1 MDTLILNQSE
11 VLSLLHNPDVLE
23 AVEGA
28 FRAYGLKQVQM
39 PPKQYLF
46 YNKYS
51 GDLRTMPAY
60 IEPADAT
67 GVKIVNVH
75 PKNGEKGLPTV
86 MAVVTLVDPRTG
98 YPISLMNGTYLTALR
113 TGAAGAIASKYL
125 ARKNATIVGFIG
137 CGVQAQTQLDMHVL
151 VREVKKIVIFDTNK
165 EVQQHFADWARKNH
179 RVDVELAGSVEAVCQ
194 CDILNTLTPVKK
206 PIVKKEF
213 VHPGIHINAIGA
225 DAPGKEELESSI
237 LKGAKVVVDDWEQA
251 SHSGE
256 INVPYENGELKREDL
271 YGELGD
277 IVAGKKPGRQNDTD
291 ITIFDS
297 TGLGIQDI
305 VVAHL
310 VYNRALKSGK
320 GIHVDLSA

>member
-1 MDTLILNQSE
+1 MDTLILNQTD
-11 VLSLLHNPDVLE
+11 VLSLLHNPEVLE
-23 AVEGA
+23 VVEGA

-46 YNKYS
+46 YTKYS

-75 PKNGEKGLPTV
+75 TKNGARGLPTV
-86 MAVVTLVDPRTG
+86 MAVVTLVDPQTG
-98 YPISLMNGTYLTALR
+98 YPIALMNGTYLTALR

-125 ARKNATIVGFIG
+125 ARKNASVVGFIG

-151 VREVKKIVIFDTNK
+151 VRDVRKIMIFDTNK
-165 EVQQHFADWARKNH
+165 EVQQHFADWAKQH
-179 RVDVELAGSVEAVCQ
+179 HKVDVELVTSVEAACR
-194 CDILNTLTPVKK
+194 CDILNTLTPVKT
-206 PIVKKEF
+206 PIVKKEY
-213 VHPGIHINAIGA
+213 VRPGMHINAIGA

-256 INVPYENGELKREDL
+256 INVPYEHGELKREDL

-277 IVAGKKPGRQNDTD
+277 IVAGKRPGRQNDKD

-310 VYNRALKSGK
+310 VYNRAIKAGK
-320 GIHVDLSA
+320 GTHVDLFA

>member
-1 MDTLILNQSE
+1 M
-11 VLSLLHNPDVLE
+11 
-23 AVEGA
+23 
-28 FRAYGLKQVQM
+28 KQVQM

-46 YNKYS
+46 YTKYS

-75 PKNGEKGLPTV
+75 PKNAEKQLPTV
-86 MAVVTLVDPRTG
+86 MAVITLQDPRTG
-98 YPISLMNGTYLTALR
+98 YPIALMNGTYLTALR

-125 ARKNATIVGFIG
+125 AKKNASVVGFIG
-137 CGVQAQTQLDMHVL
+137 CGVQAQTQLDMHML
-151 VREVKKIVIFDTNK
+151 VRDIKKIVIFDTNK
-165 EVQQHFADWARKNH
+165 EVQQHFADWAKQH
-179 RVDVELAGSVEAVCQ
+179 HKLDVELADSVEGACR
-194 CDILNTLTPVKK
+194 CDILNTLTPVKN
-206 PIVKKEF
+206 PIVKKEY
-213 VHPGIHINAIGA
+213 VRPGMHINAIGA

-237 LKGAKVVVDDWEQA
+237 LKTAKVVVDDWEQA

-256 INVPYENGELKREDL
+256 INVPYGHGELKREDL

-291 ITIFDS
+291 VTIFDS

-310 VYNRALKSGK
+310 VYTRAIKAGK
-320 GIHVDLSA
+320 GTHVDLFA

>member
-1 MDTLILNQSE
+1 MDTLILNQTE
-11 VLSLLHNPDVLE
+11 VLSLLHHPDILD

-46 YNKYS
+46 YTKYS

-75 PKNGEKGLPTV
+75 PKNADKHLPTV
-86 MAVVTLVDPRTG
+86 MAVISLQDPQTG

-125 ARKNATIVGFIG
+125 ARKNASVVGFIG

-151 VREVKKIVIFDTNK
+151 VRDVKKIVIFDTNK
-165 EVQQHFADWARKNH
+165 EVQQHFSDWAKKRH
-179 RVDVELAGSVEAVCQ
+179 QLEVEVASSIEAACR
-194 CDILNTLTPVKK
+194 CDILNTLTPVKT

-213 VHPGIHINAIGA
+213 VKPGLHINAIGA
-225 DAPGKEELESSI
+225 DAPGKEELDPEI
-237 LKGAKVVVDDWEQA
+237 LKTAKVVVDDWEQA

-256 INVPYENGELKREDL
+256 INVPYEKGQLKREDL

-277 IVAGKKPGRQNDTD
+277 IVAGKQQGRQSDQD
-291 ITIFDS
+291 VTIFDS

-310 VYNRALKSGK
+310 VYNRAVKSGK
-320 GIHVDLSA
+320 GTHVDLFA

>member
-1 MDTLILNQSE
+1 MDTLILNQTE
-11 VLSLLHNPDVLE
+11 VLSLLHNPDVLD

-75 PKNGEKGLPTV
+75 PKNSEKGLPTV
-86 MAVVTLVDPRTG
+86 MAVVTLVDPHTG

-125 ARKNATIVGFIG
+125 ARKNAAIVGFIG

-151 VREVKKIVIFDTNK
+151 VRDVKKIVVFDTNK
-165 EVQQHFADWARKNH
+165 DVQEHFADWARKNH
-179 RVDVELAGSVEAVCQ
+179 RVDVELAGSVEAACQ

-206 PIVKKEF
+206 PIVKKEY
-213 VHPGIHINAIGA
+213 VRPGMHINAIGA
-225 DAPGKEELESSI
+225 DAPGKEELEASI

-256 INVPYENGELKREDL
+256 INVPYEHGQLKREDL

-277 IVAGKKPGRQNDTD
+277 IVAGKKPGRQNDND

-310 VYNRALKSGK
+310 VYNRALKAGK

>member
-1 MDTLILNQSE
+1 MDTLILNQTE
-11 VLSLLHNPDVLE
+11 VLSLLHNPEVLE

-28 FRAYGLKQVQM
+28 FRAYGMKQVQM

-46 YNKYS
+46 YTKYS

-60 IEPADAT
+60 IEPVDAT

-75 PKNGEKGLPTV
+75 PKNAEKHLPTV
-86 MAVVTLVDPRTG
+86 MAVITLQDPRTG
-98 YPISLMNGTYLTALR
+98 YTISLMNGTYLTALR

-125 ARKNATIVGFIG
+125 ARKNASIIGFIG

-151 VREVKKIVIFDTNK
+151 VRDVKKIVIFDTNK
-165 EVQQHFADWARKNH
+165 EVQRHFADWAKQH
-179 RVDVELAGSVEAVCQ
+179 HKLDVELVHSVEAACH
-194 CDILNTLTPVKK
+194 CDILNTLTPVKN

-213 VHPGIHINAIGA
+213 VRQGMHINAIGA

-237 LKGAKVVVDDWEQA
+237 LKDAKVVVDDWEQA

-256 INVPYENGELKREDL
+256 INVPYERGELKREDL

-291 ITIFDS
+291 VTIFDS

-310 VYNRALKSGK
+310 VYNRALKAGK
-320 GIHVDLSA
+320 GTHVDLFA

>member
-1 MDTLILNQSE
+1 MDTLVLNQTE
-11 VLSLLHNPDVLE
+11 VLSLLHNPEVLE

-28 FRAYGLKQVQM
+28 FRAYGMKQVQM

-46 YNKYS
+46 YTKYS

-75 PKNGEKGLPTV
+75 PKNAEKQLPTV
-86 MAVVTLVDPRTG
+86 MAVITLHDPRTG

-125 ARKNATIVGFIG
+125 AKKNASVVGFIG

-151 VREVKKIVIFDTNK
+151 VRDIKKIVIFDTNK
-165 EVQQHFADWARKNH
+165 EVQQHFADWAKQH
-179 RVDVELAGSVEAVCQ
+179 HKLDVELADSVEGACR
-194 CDILNTLTPVKK
+194 CDILNTLTPVKN

-213 VHPGIHINAIGA
+213 VRPGMHINAIGA

-237 LKGAKVVVDDWEQA
+237 LKTAKVVVDDWEQA

-256 INVPYENGELKREDL
+256 INVPYEHGELKREDL

-291 ITIFDS
+291 VTIFDS

-310 VYNRALKSGK
+310 VYNRAIEAGK
-320 GIHVDLSA
+320 GTHVDLFA

>member
-1 MDTLILNQSE
+1 MDTLILNQTE
-11 VLSLLHNPDVLE
+11 VLSLLHSPEVLE

-46 YNKYS
+46 YSKYS

-60 IEPADAT
+60 IEPVDAT

-75 PKNGEKGLPTV
+75 PKNGERGLPTV
-86 MAVVTLVDPRTG
+86 MAVVTLVDPQTG

-125 ARKNATIVGFIG
+125 ARKDAHIVGFIG

-151 VREVKKIVIFDTNK
+151 VRDVKKIVIFDTNK
-165 EVQQHFADWARKNH
+165 EVQQHFADWARQHHKIE
-179 RVDVELAGSVEAVCQ
+179 VEPVGSIEAACR
-194 CDILNTLTPVKK
+194 CDILNTLTPVKT
-206 PIVKKEF
+206 PIVKKEY
-213 VHPGIHINAIGA
+213 VRSGMHINAIGA

-237 LKGAKVVVDDWEQA
+237 LKVARVVVDDWEQS

-256 INVPYENGELKREDL
+256 INVPYERGELRREDL

-277 IVAGKKPGRQNDTD
+277 IVAGKKPGRQSNSD

-310 VYNRALKSGK
+310 VYNRALKADK
-320 GIHVDLSA
+320 GTHVDLFA